1 MRCVSPEFSPVWF
14 AGTIWKKQE
23 SCMARR
29 VVRMHNFVW
38 VIALCAGIV
47 FSALV
52 LGHAH
57 FNKSPRST
65 AVITHEDSL
74 PPVW

>member
-1 MRCVSPEFSPVWF
+1 
-14 AGTIWKKQE
+14 
-23 SCMARR
+23 MARR

-65 AVITHEDSL
+65 EVITHEDSL

>member
-1 MRCVSPEFSPVWF
+1 MRCEPGILARVIRRNNLE
-14 AGTIWKKQE
+14 KQE

>member
-1 MRCVSPEFSPVWF
+1 M
-14 AGTIWKKQE
+14 T
-23 SCMARR
+23 RR

-38 VIALCAGIV
+38 AIALCAGIV

-57 FNKSPRST
+57 FNKSPRPT
-65 AVITHEDSL
+65 QVITHEDSL

>member
-1 MRCVSPEFSPVWF
+1 MRGESGILARVVRRNNLE
-14 AGTIWKKQE
+14 KRE

-38 VIALCAGIV
+38 AIALCAGIV

-57 FNKSPRST
+57 FNKSPRPT
-65 AVITHEDSL
+65 EVITHEDSL